1 MHGLVTE
8 ADHPLQVIQ
17 RPAGIEGVTLVAGIG
32 TDRRIAFLKYA
43 IAQCRVDDKT
53 DKPATAAEY
62 ELAIPVV
69 GADSSVTEVILTSG
83 RFRSD
88 SRLQF

>member
-69 GADSSVTEVILTSG
+69 RSRPPLCSEAPVRIL
-83 RFRSD
+83 
-88 SRLQF
+88 L